1 MLICICIGFPLQ
13 ATTEQVVKFIDGAME
28 AIHLHAT
35 NTGGQYTHEQR
46 VIMKQVS
53 CQQSCVCGMCEAG
66 YVCVGV

>member
-46 VIMKQVS
+46 VIMK
-53 CQQSCVCGMCEAG
+53 
-66 YVCVGV
+66 